1 MTHAIRIHEQGGPE
15 VLRWE
20 DIEVGEPGPGEVRLR
35 QTAVGLNFLD
45 VYHRNGAYKLPQL
58 PTALGMEAAG
68 IVETVGAGVDDLKP
82 GDRVAYAGYK
92 PGAYTEVRIMPAE
105 RLVPL
110 PDSIDDRHA
119 AAMMLQGMT
128 AEYLLRRTFAVQPG
142 QTVLFH
148 AIAGGVGLIACQWLK
163 QIGATVIGTVGS
175 DAKAE
180 LARSHGCDHPIVY
193 SRENFTERVKEIT
206 DGAGV
211 PVVYDS
217 VGRDTWEGSL
227 DCLQPRGVMVSF
239 GASSGIPAD
248 FSINLLQFKGSLFA
262 TRPTLLHYIAS
273 RADLLE
279 SANALFAAVG
289 NGLKVQINQTFPL
302 KDTAEAHRALEARKT
317 TGSTVLLP

>member
-1 MTHAIRIHEQGGPE
+1 MTHAIRIHEQGGPD

-20 DIEVGEPGPGEVRLR
+20 SVGVGAPGSGEVRLR

-45 VYHRNGAYKLPQL
+45 VYHRNGAYKLPEL

-68 IVETVGAGVDDLKP
+68 IVEAVGEGVDDLKP

-92 PGAYTEVRIMPAE
+92 PGAYSQARIMPAE

-110 PDSIDDRHA
+110 PDSIDDQQA

-128 AEYLLRRTFAVQPG
+128 VEYLIRRTFPVQQG

-163 QIGATVIGTVGS
+163 QLGAVVIGTAGS
-175 DAKAE
+175 DEKAA
-180 LARSHGCDHPIVY
+180 LATDHGCDHVIVY
-193 SRENFTERVKEIT
+193 GRENIAERVSEIT

-217 VGRDTWEGSL
+217 VGKDTWDASL
-227 DCLQPRGVMVSF
+227 ASLQARGVMVSF
-239 GASSGIPAD
+239 GASSGLPDD
-248 FSINLLQFKGSLFA
+248 FSVNQLQFKGSLYV
-262 TRPTLLHYIAS
+262 TRPTLLHYIATRS
-273 RADLLE
+273 DLLG
-279 SANALFAAVG
+279 SANALFKAAE
-289 NGLKVQINQTFPL
+289 NGLKVDINQTFPL
-302 KDTAEAHRALEARKT
+302 EDTAEAHRALEARQT
-317 TGSTVLLP
+317 TGSTVLLT

>member
-1 MTHAIRIHEQGGPE
+1 MTHAIRIHEHGGPD

-20 DIEVGEPGPGEVRLR
+20 EVDVDVPGPGEVRLR
-35 QTAVGLNFLD
+35 QTAAGLNFLD

-68 IVETVGAGVDDLKP
+68 VVEEVGEGVDDLKL
-82 GDRVAYAGYK
+82 GDRVAYAGYM
-92 PGAYTEVRIMPAE
+92 PGAYAEERIMPAE

-110 PDSIDDRHA
+110 PDFIDDQQA

-128 AEYLLRRTFAVQPG
+128 VEYLISRTFPVQAG

-163 QIGATVIGTVGS
+163 QLGALVIGTAGS
-175 DAKAE
+175 DEKAE
-180 LARSHGCDHPIVY
+180 LAHSHGCDHVIVY
-193 SRENFTERVKEIT
+193 GRENIVERVNEIT

-217 VGRDTWEGSL
+217 VGKDTWDASIESL
-227 DCLQPRGVMVSF
+227 QSRGTMVSF
-239 GASSGIPAD
+239 GAASGVPDD
-248 FSINLLQFKGSLFA
+248 FSVNQLQFKGSLYV
-262 TRPTLLHYIAS
+262 TRPTLLHYIANRS
-273 RADLLE
+273 DLLG
-279 SANALFAAVG
+279 SANALFNAVE
-289 NGLKVQINQTFPL
+289 NGLTVDINQTFSL
-302 KDTAEAHRALEARKT
+302 EATAEAHRALEARET